1 MRATSLFYATQID
14 QCARAAADAVLDNQ
28 RTMFLRAQ
36 AAWQILAD
44 KENSTQSER
53 DKRGPEHPPA

>member
-28 RTMFLRAQ
+28 RVMFLRAQ
-36 AAWQILAD
+36 AAWQLLAD
-44 KENSTQSER
+44 KETSTQSER
-53 DKRGPEHPPA
+53 DKRGTERTPA